1 MKKAL
6 SVLAASLVTL
16 TACLSFG
23 AQADT
28 QTVKV
33 LRSDASVTLGGG
45 YITVVIQT
53 RDALLDTGVDQI
65 VNLQNPSAEDQEK
78 VPAAVTASVK
88 SQLKVAGRTIGEYI
102 ADSDAYGAMVA
113 YQNSDVAGA
122 ASKINIMLEV
132 AKLTAEMKGKLL
144 NADGTALKDGTFEVE
159 IGEGL
164 LAVKDSA
171 PVEAI
176 TATVTVSGGA
186 AIVSFPAET
195 QGDQVDILRSD
206 ASVTLGGG
214 YITIVVQTKGA
225 LLDAGVEQIVN
236 LQNPSAKDLA
246 KVPAAVTASVKSQLK
261 VAGRTIGEYIAD
273 SDAYGAM
280 VAYQNS
286 DVAGAAGKINIMLEV
301 AKLTAEMKGTLL
313 NVDGTALKDGTFEV
327 EIGEGLLAVKDNAPI
342 EPMVITVKVTD
353 GAATVEFPAEE
364 EEFVPP
370 ANDKTPIKL
379 DMTGPVTLSKA
390 EGKYMVID
398 VFFNTAMTDNPD
410 GQDVNIQQGAAA
422 YITDENIVKA
432 VNHCILVDGKTIR
445 EINQAGGDYTAMVS
459 FKNEAKSVSIW
470 IEYARAGMEYGGS
483 HEIEFKTGVCNVAAG
498 KADRPVAAFKG
509 VYNEE
514 DDIWTMSGEGAKADP
529 VEPESSVPEEN
540 ESSEP
545 SGGGST
551 PETDPGSSPTTGA
564 ALPAAAMLLAAVSG
578 AALVL
583 VKTRTKL

>member
-1 MKKAL
+1 
-6 SVLAASLVTL
+6 
-16 TACLSFG
+16 
-23 AQADT
+23 
-28 QTVKV
+28 
-33 LRSDASVTLGGG
+33 
-45 YITVVIQT
+45 
-53 RDALLDTGVDQI
+53 
-65 VNLQNPSAEDQEK
+65 
-78 VPAAVTASVK
+78 
-88 SQLKVAGRTIGEYI
+88 
-102 ADSDAYGAMVA
+102 
-113 YQNSDVAGA
+113 
-122 ASKINIMLEV
+122 
-132 AKLTAEMKGKLL
+132 
-144 NADGTALKDGTFEVE
+144 
-159 IGEGL
+159 
-164 LAVKDSA
+164 
-171 PVEAI
+171 
-176 TATVTVSGGA
+176 
-186 AIVSFPAET
+186 
-195 QGDQVDILRSD
+195 
-206 ASVTLGGG
+206 
-214 YITIVVQTKGA
+214 
-225 LLDAGVEQIVN
+225 
-236 LQNPSAKDLA
+236 
-246 KVPAAVTASVKSQLK
+246 
-261 VAGRTIGEYIAD
+261 
-273 SDAYGAM
+273 
-280 VAYQNS
+280 
-286 DVAGAAGKINIMLEV
+286 
-301 AKLTAEMKGTLL
+301 
-313 NVDGTALKDGTFEV
+313 
-327 EIGEGLLAVKDNAPI
+327 
-342 EPMVITVKVTD
+342 
-353 GAATVEFPAEE
+353 
-364 EEFVPP
+364 
-370 ANDKTPIKL
+370 
-379 DMTGPVTLSKA
+379 MTGPVTLSKA

-483 HEIEFKTGVCNVAAG
+483 HEIEFKTGVCNVTSG